1 MGNPRVDFDL
11 VGFDQVSNPR
21 KRDVALLPMA
31 YPKGLTEHACTALDP
46 LLHLCLAVTQCSG
59 GHQHTIGVSLFLMP
73 LSSWYYRPI
82 YSDIRNGSRSGLG
95 LRLKSESPRQAT
107 VQNPSPLGIVQGL
120 SSTRNCLQQI
130 SFRSSRAAAPSLGF
144 AVRWA
149 LNGGD
154 SVTHRD
160 TAGGSDGMQRESG
173 D

>member
-1 MGNPRVDFDL
+1 MDKETVGNPRVDFDL
-11 VGFDQVSNPR
+11 AGFDQVSNPR

-95 LRLKSESPRQAT
+95 LRLKSESPRHKPPCKIQAHWESCRGSRPRGT
-107 VQNPSPLGIVQGL
+107 ASNRSPFAVQG
-120 SSTRNCLQQI
+120 RQHQ
-130 SFRSSRAAAPSLGF
+130 A
-144 AVRWA
+144 
-149 LNGGD
+149 
-154 SVTHRD
+154 SVLPF
-160 TAGGSDGMQRESG
+160 DGL
-173 D
+173 